1 MISFSLILV
10 LLIAAVRVLDT
21 MLVIVISLLVSSLFV
36 IFNSNDLIISITF
49 TFLNNYFNFTL
60 YLHL

>member
-21 MLVIVISLLVSSLFV
+21 MLVIIISLLVSSLFV